1 MRPILKDEMMIK
13 KSHRHNFVQR
23 NYSSISLD
31 QLLFMIVGYGDKG
44 WKADFQLPLLHVI
57 QAFFFTL
64 KSMKNI
70 LILID

>member
-31 QLLFMIVGYGDKG
+31 QLLYMIVGYGDKG
-44 WKADFQLPLLHVI
+44 WKVDFQLPLLHVI
-57 QAFFFTL
+57 HAFLNFKIHEKYFDT
-64 KSMKNI
+64 N
-70 LILID
+70 